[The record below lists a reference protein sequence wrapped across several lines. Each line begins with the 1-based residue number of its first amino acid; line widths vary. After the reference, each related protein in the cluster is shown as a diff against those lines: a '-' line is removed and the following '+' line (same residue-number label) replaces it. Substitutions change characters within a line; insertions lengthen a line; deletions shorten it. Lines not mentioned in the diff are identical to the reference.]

1 MNAVAANPIVRA
13 WYRAV
18 DLLPLPGMRAQ
29 RRIALAALL
38 AQALITVTGSVVRVT
53 ASGLGCPTWPKC
65 FDDSLVPLR
74 SDEVPWWHQAIEF
87 GNRQIAVW
95 IVVTT
100 AAAVVLAVSR
110 ARRRRE
116 VLVYAWILPAS
127 TIAQAVLGGIT
138 VLTGLTWWIVGTHLL
153 VSAVMVWLAA
163 ILYVKVGQPD
173 NGARVDAAPPGA
185 RRLVAA
191 STVLLAAAL
200 VAGVTVTGA
209 GPHAGDRS
217 RPEAMDRLPVSIPL
231 LTTIHAVLVVLYLA
245 LVIAAA
251 VAIRRGTADR
261 AVAVRLR
268 IVLIVI
274 AAQSLI
280 GVVQYF
286 TNVPA
291 LLVVLHV
298 AGACSVIAE
307 TAILYQ
313 VMRPRV
319 AADELSRI

>member
-1 MNAVAANPIVRA
+1 MSAVAANPIVRA

-18 DLLPLPGMRAQ
+18 DLLPEPGLRAQ

-38 AQALITVTGSVVRVT
+38 AQALIAVTGSVVRVT
-53 ASGLGCPTWPKC
+53 GSGLGCPTWPKC
-65 FDDSLVPLR
+65 HDSSLLPIP

-100 AAAVVLAVSR
+100 AAAIVIAVTR

-116 VLVYAWILPAS
+116 VLVYAWILPA
-127 TIAQAVLGGIT
+127 TTLFQGILGGIT
-138 VLTGLTWWIVGTHLL
+138 VLAGLTWWIVGLHLL
-153 VSAVMVWLAA
+153 VSLAMVWVAA
-163 ILYVKVGQPD
+163 TLYVKVGQPD
-173 NGARVDAAPPGA
+173 GGVLVDAAPPTA
-185 RRLVAA
+185 RRLVVA
-191 STVLLAAAL
+191 STVAMAGAL

-209 GPHAGDRS
+209 GPHAGDRTN
-217 RPEAMDRLPVSIPL
+217 PDAIDRLHVSIPL
-231 LTTIHAVLVVLYLA
+231 LTSVHALLVVIFLSLLLAAFAATTRRDLDPVVVRRAGIVLVAVL
-245 LVIAAA
+245 
-251 VAIRRGTADR
+251 
-261 AVAVRLR
+261 
-268 IVLIVI
+268 
-274 AAQSLI
+274 AQSLI

-298 AGACSVIAE
+298 AGACSVVAE

-313 VMRPRV
+313 VMRPRRAV
-319 AADELSRI
+319 QIAESH